1 MMKRLLVTGATG
13 SLGSVL
19 VPRAREASWL
29 VRSMSRRGR
38 PDGFEGE
45 WAQADLLTGEGVE
58 AAVRDV
64 DTIIHCASNAAENA
78 LEVERDGTARLL
90 AAARQSGAAHVIYVS
105 IVGIDNSAAGYYRAK
120 LAGEA
125 AVAAGGVPYTTVR
138 MTQFYIFI
146 DMILGS
152 YLRERAMLIPA
163 GWRFQ
168 PLNETEAAAVL
179 LDLAAKP
186 AAGRAADVGGPEVR
200 TMEDMAAAWLAARGE
215 RKPILRLGVFGAHSD
230 TWRSG
235 DNLVPGRPF
244 GEVRWE
250 QWLRRKYGR

>member
-1 MMKRLLVTGATG
+1 MKRLLVTGATG

-19 VPRAREASWL
+19 VPRAAEASWL
-29 VRSMSRRGR
+29 VRSMSRRAQ
-38 PDGFEGE
+38 PADFEGE
-45 WAQADLLTGEGVE
+45 WAQADMLTGEGIE

-90 AAARQSGAAHVIYVS
+90 AAARQSGVAHVVYVS
-105 IVGIDNSAAGYYRAK
+105 IVGIDDSEAGYYRVK

-125 AVAAGGVPYTTVR
+125 AVAAGGVPYTIVR
-138 MTQFYIFI
+138 MTQFHVFI
-146 DMILGS
+146 NMMLGS
-152 YLRERAMLIPA
+152 YARERVMLIPA

-168 PLNETEAAAVL
+168 PLDETEAAGVL
-179 LDLAAKP
+179 LDLAAQP

-200 TMEDMAAAWLAARGE
+200 TMEDMAAAWLASRGE

-235 DNLVPGRPF
+235 VNLVPDRPF

-250 QWLRRKYGR
+250 EWLRGKYGR